1 MQNEYNFKSKMEG
14 DGRPHHHLFV
24 IITIFIVL
32 KRLRLE
38 RRAGERERRE
48 DPQDHHAPLTD
59 LPNLV
64 S

>member
-24 IITIFIVL
+24 IIIIFIVL
-32 KRLRLE
+32 KRFRLW
-38 RRAGERERRE
+38 RRVGEGERRE
-48 DPQDHHAPLTD
+48 DPLDHHAPLSD

>member
-24 IITIFIVL
+24 IIIIFIVI
-32 KRLRLE
+32 KRFRLG
-38 RRAGERERRE
+38 RRVGEGGEKRGPAGPPR
-48 DPQDHHAPLTD
+48 PPSVT
-59 LPNLV
+59 